1 MGSASTSELLKW
13 DKEHVIHPMAPV
25 GADPTIVMEEGEGIY
40 IKDSDGKKYLDGA
53 SQLTCINL
61 GYGQKEIAEAVT
73 EQMNK
78 LAYTHSFFGNCNTA
92 NIQCSRKLA
101 QLTPTGL
108 NHFFYTLGGSDS
120 IDTSF
125 RTARTYWRNKN
136 KGGKFKIISLH
147 NSYHGVNFGAVSATA
162 LRYGAFAAGV
172 QPVVPGFLRIPS
184 YYCYR
189 CAFDLKYP
197 DCGIECAKFLAY
209 TIKQEGP
216 DNVAA
221 FVGEPVHGTAGSIV
235 PPPEYW
241 PMVRKICTENDVLL
255 ITDEV
260 MTGFGRTGTMFAAE
274 HWDVVPDMMALAK
287 GLTSAYLPFGAV
299 VISDA
304 VAEGLKGAPVFGFT
318 YSGHP
323 VCSAA
328 ATKAME
334 IYERDKVVENAAEM
348 GNYALERLK
357 SECQSLPC
365 IGEIAG
371 LGLMIGIEVVID
383 KLNHT
388 PFPLEQNVPMGIGNE
403 TREKGLLIRASDRL
417 AFTPPLII
425 TKDEVDEAL
434 NILVPILAAV
444 KPNAQSA

>member
-1 MGSASTSELLKW
+1 MDSASTSELLKW

-25 GADPTIVMEEGEGIY
+25 GTDPTIVMAGGEGIY
-40 IKDSDGKKYLDGA
+40 VKDSDGKQYLDGA

-61 GYGQKEIAEAVT
+61 GYGQTEIADAVA
-73 EQMNK
+73 EQMK
-78 LAYTHSFFGNCNTA
+78 QLAYSHSFFGNCNTA
-92 NIQCSRKLA
+92 NIECSRKLA

-108 NHFFYTLGGSDS
+108 NHFFYTLGGSGS

-125 RTARTYWRNKN
+125 RIARTYWKNKN

-162 LRYGAFAAGV
+162 LRYGQFAAWV

-189 CAFDLKYP
+189 CGFDLKYP

-221 FVGEPVHGTAGSIV
+221 FVAEPVHGTAGSIV

-255 ITDEV
+255 IADEV
-260 MTGFGRTGTMFAAE
+260 MTGFGRTGKMFGTQ
-274 HWDVVPDMMALAK
+274 HWDVVPDIMALAK
-287 GLTSAYLPFGAV
+287 GLTSAYLPLGAV
-299 VISDA
+299 AIIDE

-328 ATKAME
+328 ATKVME
-334 IYERDKVVENAAEM
+334 IYERDNVVENAAEM
-348 GNYALERLK
+348 GGYALNRLK
-357 SECQSLPC
+357 AECESMPC
-365 IGEIAG
+365 VGEVAG
-371 LGLMIGIEVVID
+371 IGLMIGIEIVQD
-383 KLNHT
+383 KPSHT
-388 PFPLEQNVPMGIGNE
+388 PFPVEQNVPMGIGNE
-403 TREKGLLIRASDRL
+403 AREKGLLIRASDRL

-425 TKDEVDEAL
+425 KKDEVDKAID
-434 NILVPILAAV
+434 ILVPILGAV
-444 KPNAQSA
+444 KP